1 MKAHGPKRKQY
12 HELHGGG
19 EAFELTGGESVSFD
33 QTRFPDT
40 RVSGKR
46 LNREIG
52 YGNFPARTAFSQR
65 SKIVRPPCKNHS
77 VSHASPLHTISASNF
92 SFTSPGSGDMS
103 GWFVSGQFKRFIRT
117 RYYLNLELSL
127 VSRPFLYI
135 VMFIQLDCET
145 LSGIKM
151 EINAAITSM
160 AGTWGPISRT
170 QIKETSH
177 F

>member
-103 GWFVSGQFKRFIRT
+103 GWFLSGQFKRFIQT
-117 RYYLNLELSL
+117 RYYLNLELSS

-145 LSGIKM
+145 VSGIKM

-170 QIKETSH
+170 
-177 F
+177 